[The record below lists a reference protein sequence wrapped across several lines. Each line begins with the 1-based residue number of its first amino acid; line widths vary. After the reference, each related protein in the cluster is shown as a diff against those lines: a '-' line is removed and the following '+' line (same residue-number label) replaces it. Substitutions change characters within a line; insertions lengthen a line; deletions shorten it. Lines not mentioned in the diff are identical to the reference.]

1 MVKVKISYE
10 NESDA
15 ALVLQALSDVVKLG
29 KVKKAKGSRYNNIYI
44 DIPTVKAPE

>member
-1 MVKVKISYE
+1 MVKVRISYE
-10 NESDA
+10 KDGEA
-15 ALVLQALSDVVKLG
+15 APVLQALSSVIKLG

>member
-10 NESDA
+10 KEGEA
-15 ALVLQALSDVVKLG
+15 TQILQALSNVVKLG

-44 DIPTVKAPE
+44 DIPTIKALE